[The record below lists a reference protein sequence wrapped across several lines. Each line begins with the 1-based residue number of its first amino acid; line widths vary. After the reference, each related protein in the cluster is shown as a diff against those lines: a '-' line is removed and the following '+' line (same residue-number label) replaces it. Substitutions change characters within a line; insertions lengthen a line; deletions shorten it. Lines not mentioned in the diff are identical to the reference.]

1 MRRRTAVI
9 AAAILLAALAIRV
22 VRIEESSGYRPVN
35 DAGTYLTLASQIAH
49 TGDYTLS
56 TRPGVGAG
64 GTRGPSA
71 YFPPGFPYLLAAVDL
86 VDGHAA
92 RRGAAVEGAR
102 ISQAVLG
109 TVVVAL
115 TGLVAL
121 EALGGAIPA
130 LIALAL
136 AAVYPVLIELSGIL
150 VAENLL
156 TALVLGAVWATLRAR
171 RAAKPYLWIAAA
183 GGLAG
188 LAALTHENGILLLL
202 PLAFAVW
209 RQTQPLSERRSR
221 RRLLAPAVLIAA
233 AAVTVAP
240 WTIRNAVVMHRLI
253 PISDETGI
261 TLVGTYNSAS
271 AANTPV
277 PYKWRIFYGIPGER
291 TLITSASRLTE
302 PQLGDRLQ
310 HQALHYI
317 GTHPLSPLVVAYH
330 NTLRLLE
337 LEGASAWQASAKAMG
352 LNNRAAH
359 TGVVSFWVLCGLAL
373 LGALSPTVR
382 RAPRWLW
389 AVPLLFALSVVLVN
403 VETPRF
409 REPVEPFLI
418 LLAACA
424 LSWALGRAPVRRDRC
439 AAVAP
444 GDAQLIEVGQRLT
457 GSGGH
462 AGERRLG

>member
-1 MRRRTAVI
+1 MRRRTALI

-102 ISQAVLG
+102 IAQAVLG

-121 EALGGAIPA
+121 EALSGAVPA

-156 TALVLGAVWATLRAR
+156 TAFALAAVWATLRVR
-171 RAAKPYLWIAAA
+171 RAGKPYLWIAAA

-188 LAALTHENGILLLL
+188 LAALTHENGILLLI
-202 PLAFAVW
+202 PLAFAAW
-209 RQTQPLSERRSR
+209 RRTRSQSEPRS
-221 RRLLAPAVLIAA
+221 RRLLAPALLVAA
-233 AAVTVAP
+233 AAVTIAP

-271 AANTPV
+271 AANAPV
-277 PYKWRIFYGIPGER
+277 PYKWRIFYGIPDER
-291 TLITSASRLTE
+291 TLIASASRLTE

-352 LNNRAAH
+352 LNNGAAH

-373 LGALSPTVR
+373 LGALSPTAR
-382 RAPRWLW
+382 RAPGWLW

-418 LLAACA
+418 VLAACA
-424 LSWALGRAPVRRDRC
+424 LSWALGRAPVGRDRG

-444 GDAQLIEVGQRLT
+444 GDAQLVEVGQRLT